1 MADTNIGD
9 ITIDVS
15 LKDVINTITVL
26 NVATPIIIPSEY
38 DIKVASVDQPKKLP
52 RYAWVKNLDKD
63 AQVMLD
69 GDVDPGVDSNYLTI
83 AAGDAIRIPIRS
95 GQNKFYLK
103 GPSTFGIIL
112 TDDGASP
119 FKSQSKGGGE
129 SVDITPTSLGYV
141 AGAKMFY
148 DGIYNFPPKH
158 ATNGNTWVD
167 MVNSQ
172 TMSRYTDG
180 SGSGLISSNHYIKQ
194 TGIATAMKI
203 PDMIDYD
210 RFTVELFVEITGG
223 TTGENYIISCYDKAG
238 FGIYTENGQ
247 LIASIRSEASAS
259 YLNIATAFSQKTPY
273 GLAITYDGQA
283 FKFYVNGA
291 LVGTKTLSDYKKS
304 TKNTYLGCLGAGD
317 TNYAVGAYNFYR
329 LAAYSKALT
338 AVEIAQNYEKDVKR
352 YVNGEPDFPAEDETE
367 WITSIAENHNN
378 IFRGDDLFAKG
389 YTIDDICAMIADG
402 SFSDIYIGDYF
413 TLSGDI
419 ANVPCFV
426 EQTGDDGTK
435 SLVES
440 TRTVTYN
447 TKFRIAGLDTYLNTG
462 DTAFTQHHAVIVPDN
477 AIGNNRMNGTN
488 VTTGGY
494 VGSFMFASVLP
505 VYNAHFDAKLNNHLL
520 THREILSNSVSG
532 NQTNGWAW
540 TDVKI
545 NIMSESEVAD
555 GTLFGNKYD
564 TGINSKQFPLLRIT
578 PKYICNRGWYWLRSV
593 AWETGFTAMANGG
606 NVRSANSASASVAIR
621 PCFCIG

>member
-1 MADTNIGD
+1 M
-9 ITIDVS
+9 ITTQETTVAVS
-15 LKDVINTITVL
+15 GLTVI
-26 NVATPIIIPSEY
+26 EF
-38 DIKVASVDQPKKLP
+38 DR
-52 RYAWVKNLDKD
+52 RYPFY
-63 AQVMLD
+63 
-69 GDVDPGVDSNYLTI
+69 G
-83 AAGDAIRIPIRS
+83 IR
-95 GQNKFYLK
+95 N
-103 GPSTFGIIL
+103 
-112 TDDGASP
+112 DGASP
-119 FKSQSKGGGE
+119 IQVSTVNADCVEGTDGVVTVAKDSSFVIANCGDKFNGTMLYLNGNGTVTVVGQYSDSNRFKVAQKGGGE
-129 SVDITPTSLGYV
+129 TVDITPTSLGYTP
-141 AGAKMFY
+141 GAKMFY

-172 TMSRYTDG
+172 TMGRYTDAAG
-180 SGSGLISSNHYIKQ
+180 SELIASNHYIKQ

-223 TTGENYIISCYDKAG
+223 TTGENDIISCFDKAG

-247 LIASIRSEASAS
+247 MNASIRSEASTS
-259 YLNIATAFSQKTPY
+259 YLNIATAFSQNTPY

-283 FKFYVNGA
+283 FNFYVNGA

-304 TKNTYLGCLGAGD
+304 TQNTYLGCLGAGD
-317 TNYAVGAYNFYR
+317 TNFAVGTYNFYR
-329 LAAYSKALT
+329 LAAYSRALT
-338 AVEIAQNYEKDVKR
+338 SAEIAQNYEKDVKR

-389 YTIDDICAMIADG
+389 YDINDICAMIADG

-440 TRTVTYN
+440 TQTVTYN

-462 DTAFTQHHAVIVPDN
+462 DTAFTQHHAVIVPDK

-488 VTTGGY
+488 TNNGGY
-494 VGSFMFASVLP
+494 TGSFLFTSVLP

-520 THREILSNSVSG
+520 LHSEYLTNSVSG
-532 NQTNGWAW
+532 NSANGCAWA
-540 TDVKI
+540 TVKI
-545 NIMSESEVAD
+545 NLPSEPEIYGS
-555 GTLFGNKYD
+555 TIFGGKYD
-564 TGINSKQFPLLRIT
+564 NGLNYRQFPIFRLT
-578 PKYICNRGWYWLRSV
+578 PKYICNRNWFWCKST
-593 AWETGFTAMANGG
+593 AWDTSFGGVTSTGNANA
-606 NVRSANSASASVAIR
+606 SSASSIGGVR

>member
-1 MADTNIGD
+1 MVKEVKGCNRVIEITLDGTECAVKFDAKYNGFDIRNKSGKD
-9 ITIDVS
+9 ITVS
-15 LKDVINTITVL
+15 LK
-26 NVATPIIIPSEY
+26 S
-38 DIKVASVDQPKKLP
+38 
-52 RYAWVKNLDKD
+52 
-63 AQVMLD
+63 
-69 GDVDPGVDSNYLTI
+69 G
-83 AAGDAIRIPIRS
+83 AA
-95 GQNKFYLK
+95 K
-103 GPSTFGIIL
+103 G
-112 TDDGASP
+112 DDGVITIGDGETFNYMHMMGLDTVYITGSGAVAVAAKNEAAAN
-119 FKSQSKGGGE
+119 FKAVRRGGGK
-129 SVDITPTSLGYV
+129 ITEVTPGSLGYA

-180 SGSGLISSNHYIKQ
+180 GSGLIASNHYIKQ
-194 TGIATAMKI
+194 AGIATAMKI
-203 PDMIDYD
+203 PDLIDYD

-223 TTGENYIISCYDKAG
+223 TTGENDIISCFDKAG

-247 LIASIRSEASAS
+247 MNASIRSESSAN
-259 YLNIATAFSQKTPY
+259 YLNIATAFSQNTPY
-273 GLAITYDGQA
+273 GLGITYDGQA

-304 TKNTYLGCLGAGD
+304 TKNTYLGCLGAD
-317 TNYAVGAYNFYR
+317 DVNYAIGAYNFYR
-329 LAAYSKALT
+329 LTAYSRALT
-338 AVEIAQNYEKDVKR
+338 AAEIAQNYEKDVKR

-440 TRTVTYN
+440 TQTVTYN
-447 TKFRIAGLDTYLNTG
+447 TKFRIAGFDTYLNTG
-462 DTAFTQHHAVIVPDN
+462 DTAFTQHHAVIVPDGV
-477 AIGNNRMNGTN
+477 IGNNRMNGTN
-488 VTTGGY
+488 TTTGGY

-505 VYNAHFDAKLNNHLL
+505 VYNTHFSAKLNNHLL
-520 THREILSNSVSG
+520 SHREILSNSVTG
-532 NQTNGWAW
+532 NQASGWAW
-540 TDVKI
+540 ADVKI
-545 NIMSESEVAD
+545 NLMSEPEVY
-555 GTLFGNKYD
+555 GSNLWGNKYD
-564 TGINSKQFPLLRIT
+564 AGVNYRQFPLFRIAS
-578 PKYICNRGWYWLRSV
+578 KYICNRNWYWLNTIAGGSDFTTMTSNGNATRNGAGV
-593 AWETGFTAMANGG
+593 ALA
-606 NVRSANSASASVAIR
+606 VR

>member
-1 MADTNIGD
+1 MISTREATVTLDGVTTVTFDRRYPYFAVRNDSSAPVYISTVNADCTAGADGVVAVPKDGSVVIANCGD
-9 ITIDVS
+9 IFGDGTLYLNGSGTVTIMGQ
-15 LKDVINTITVL
+15 
-26 NVATPIIIPSEY
+26 Y
-38 DIKVASVDQPKKLP
+38 DGGNRFKVAQ
-52 RYAWVKNLDKD
+52 
-63 AQVMLD
+63 
-69 GDVDPGVDSNYLTI
+69 
-83 AAGDAIRIPIRS
+83 
-95 GQNKFYLK
+95 
-103 GPSTFGIIL
+103 
-112 TDDGASP
+112 
-119 FKSQSKGGGE
+119 KGGE
-129 SVDITPTSLGYV
+129 TVDITPTSLGYTP
-141 AGAKMFY
+141 GAKMFY

-180 SGSGLISSNHYIKQ
+180 SGSGLIASNHYIKQ

-203 PDMIDYD
+203 PDLIDYD

-223 TTGENYIISCYDKAG
+223 TTGENDIISCFDKAG

-247 LIASIRSEASAS
+247 MNASIRSETSTS
-259 YLNIATAFSQKTPY
+259 YLNIATAFSQNTSY

-317 TNYAVGAYNFYR
+317 VNYAVGAYNFYR
-329 LAAYSKALT
+329 LAAYSRALT
-338 AVEIAQNYEKDVKR
+338 AAEIAQNYEKDVKR
-352 YVNGEPDFPAEDETE
+352 YVDGEPDFPAEDETE

-389 YTIDDICAMIADG
+389 YDINDICAMIADG

-435 SLVES
+435 TLVES
-440 TRTVTYN
+440 TQTVTYN

-462 DTAFTQHHAVIVPDN
+462 DTAFTQHHAVIVPDGT
-477 AIGNNRMNGTN
+477 IGTNRMNGTN
-488 VTTGGY
+488 TTTGGY
-494 VGSFMFASVLP
+494 VGSFMFASALP
-505 VYNAHFDAKLNNHLL
+505 VYNTHFSAKLNNHLL
-520 THREILSNSVSG
+520 SHREILSNSVTG
-532 NQTNGWAW
+532 NQASGWAW
-540 TDVKI
+540 ADVKI
-545 NIMSESEVAD
+545 NLMSEPEVY
-555 GTLFGNKYD
+555 GSNLWGNKYD
-564 TGINSKQFPLLRIT
+564 AGVNYRQFPLFRIAS
-578 PKYICNRGWYWLRSV
+578 KYICDRNWCWLKAV
-593 AWETGFTAMANGG
+593 AGG
-606 NVRSANSASASVAIR
+606 NEFVAMTGNGNATRNGAGVALAVR

>member
-1 MADTNIGD
+1 MADTNVGD
-9 ITIDVS
+9 ITIDIS

-26 NVATPIIIPSEY
+26 NVATSIIIPSEY
-38 DIKVASVDQPKKLP
+38 DIKVATTEQPKKLP

-69 GDVDPGVDSNYLTI
+69 GNVDPATDSNYLTI

-129 SVDITPTSLGYV
+129 TVDITPTSLGYTP
-141 AGAKMFY
+141 GAKMFY

-180 SGSGLISSNHYIKQ
+180 SGSGLIASNHYIKQ
-194 TGIATAMKI
+194 AGIATAMKI
-203 PDMIDYD
+203 PDLIDYD
-210 RFTVELFVEITGG
+210 RFTVELFVEIIGG
-223 TTGENYIISCYDKAG
+223 TTGENDIISCFDKAG
-238 FGIYTENGQ
+238 FGIYTENGE
-247 LIASIRSEASAS
+247 LNASIRSESSTS
-259 YLNIATAFSQKTPY
+259 YLNIATAFTQNTPY

-304 TKNTYLGCLGAGD
+304 TNNTYLGCLGAGD
-317 TNYAVGAYNFYR
+317 TNFTAGAYNFYR
-329 LAAYSKALT
+329 LAAYNRALT
-338 AVEIAQNYEKDVKR
+338 AAEITQNYEKDVKR
-352 YVNGEPDFPAEDETE
+352 YVDGEPDFPAEDETD
-367 WITSIAENHNN
+367 WITNIAENHNN

-413 TLSGDI
+413 TLSGSI
-419 ANVPCFV
+419 ENVPCFV

-440 TRTVTYN
+440 TQTVNYN

-462 DTAFTQHHAVIVPDN
+462 STAFVQHHAVIVPDDI
-477 AIGNNRMNGTN
+477 IGSNRMNSTN

-494 VGSFMFASVLP
+494 VGSFMFTSVLP
-505 VYNAHFDAKLNNHLL
+505 VYDAHFDVKFNNHLL
-520 THREILSNSVSG
+520 SHREILSNST
-532 NQTNGWAW
+532 TNGTANNWEW
-540 TDVKI
+540 KDVK
-545 NIMSESEVAD
+545 MVLASEPELM
-555 GTLFGNKYD
+555 GTTVKSVSLD
-564 TGINSKQFPLLRIT
+564 VGINYNQFPLLKIA
-578 PKYICNRGWYWLRSV
+578 PKYIVNRNQYWTKAV
-593 AWETGFTAMANGG
+593 ATSTQFVSIYSNGMLSFNSSSLNGG
-606 NVRSANSASASVAIR
+606 IR

>member
-1 MADTNIGD
+1 MITTQETTVNVSGLTVVEFDRRYPFYGIRNDSSSAIQVSTVNDDCVEGADGVVT
-9 ITIDVS
+9 VA
-15 LKDVINTITVL
+15 KDSSFVIANCGGTMLYLNGNGTVTVVGQYSDS
-26 NVATPIIIPSEY
+26 NRF
-38 DIKVASVDQPKKLP
+38 KVAQ
-52 RYAWVKNLDKD
+52 
-63 AQVMLD
+63 
-69 GDVDPGVDSNYLTI
+69 
-83 AAGDAIRIPIRS
+83 
-95 GQNKFYLK
+95 
-103 GPSTFGIIL
+103 
-112 TDDGASP
+112 
-119 FKSQSKGGGE
+119 KGGGE
-129 SVDITPTSLGYV
+129 TVDIIPTSLGY
-141 AGAKMFY
+141 APGAKMFY
-148 DGIYNFPPKH
+148 DGVYNFPPKH

-180 SGSGLISSNHYIKQ
+180 SGSGLIASNHYIKQ

-210 RFTVELFVEITGG
+210 HFTVELFVEITGG
-223 TTGENYIISCYDKAG
+223 TTGENDIISCFDKAG

-247 LIASIRSEASAS
+247 LNASIRSESS
-259 YLNIATAFSQKTPY
+259 GNYLNIATAFSQNTPY

-283 FKFYVNGA
+283 FNFYVNGA

-329 LAAYSKALT
+329 LAAYSRALT
-338 AVEIAQNYEKDVKR
+338 AAEIAQNYEKDVKR

-413 TLSGDI
+413 TLSGSI
-419 ANVPCFV
+419 ENVPCFV

-440 TRTVTYN
+440 TQTVTYN

-462 DTAFTQHHAVIVPDN
+462 DTAFTQHHAIIVPDEN
-477 AIGNNRMNGTN
+477 IGTNRMNSTN
-488 VTTGGY
+488 TTTGGY
-494 VGSFMFASVLP
+494 VGSFMFASVLS
-505 VYNAHFDAKLNNHLL
+505 VYDTHFSAKLNNHLL
-520 THREILSNSVSG
+520 SHREILSNNVTG
-532 NQTNGWAW
+532 NQASGWAW
-540 TDVKI
+540 ADVKI
-545 NIMSESEVAD
+545 NLMSEPEVY
-555 GTLFGNKYD
+555 GSNLWGNKYD
-564 TGINSKQFPLLRIT
+564 AGVNYRQFPLFRIAS
-578 PKYICNRGWYWLRSV
+578 KYICNRNWYWLNAV
-593 AWETGFTAMANGG
+593 AGENDFVAMTSNGNATRNG
-606 NVRSANSASASVAIR
+606 AGVALAVY
-621 PCFCIG
+621 PSFCIG

>member
-69 GDVDPGVDSNYLTI
+69 GNVDPETDSNYLTI

-129 SVDITPTSLGYV
+129 TVDITPTSLGYTP
-141 AGAKMFY
+141 GAKMFY

-172 TMSRYTDG
+172 TMSRYTES
-180 SGSGLISSNHYIKQ
+180 SGSGLIASNHYIKQ
-194 TGIATAMKI
+194 SGIATAMKI
-203 PDMIDYD
+203 PDIIDYD
-210 RFTVELFVEITGG
+210 HFTVELFVEITGG
-223 TTGENYIISCYDKAG
+223 TTGENDIISCYDKAG

-247 LIASIRSEASAS
+247 LIASIRSESLAN
-259 YLNIATAFSQKTPY
+259 YLNIATAFTQNTPY

-304 TKNTYLGCLGAGD
+304 TKNTYLGCLSAGD

-329 LAAYSKALT
+329 LAAYGKALT
-338 AVEIAQNYEKDVKR
+338 AAEIAQNYEKDVKR
-352 YVNGEPDFPAEDETE
+352 YVDGEPDFPVEDETE

-413 TLSGDI
+413 TLSGTI
-419 ANVPCFV
+419 ENVPCFV
-426 EQTGDDGTK
+426 EQTSDDGAK

-440 TRTVTYN
+440 TQTVTYN

-462 DTAFTQHHAVIVPDN
+462 DTAFARHHAVIVPDGI
-477 AIGNNRMNGTN
+477 IGSNRMNSTN

-494 VGSFMFASVLP
+494 VGSFVFASVLP
-505 VYNAHFDAKLNNHLL
+505 IYDEHFTAKLNNHLL
-520 THREILSNSVSG
+520 SHREILSNST
-532 NQTNGWAW
+532 TNGTANNWEW
-540 TDVKI
+540 KDVK
-545 NIMSESEVAD
+545 MVLASEPELV
-555 GTLFGNKYD
+555 GTTVKSTPSD
-564 TGINSKQFPLLRIT
+564 VGINYNQFPLFKIA
-578 PKYICNRGWYWLRSV
+578 PKYIVNRNQYWTRAV
-593 AWETGFTAMANGG
+593 ATSTQFVSIYNNGMLSFNSSSLNGG
-606 NVRSANSASASVAIR
+606 VR